1 MRKHCESYA
10 FFKNKASENCRQLR
24 LTTHEFVKNDT
35 LIDNLSFSH
44 FESISMLHYQIEF
57 DDFRQHLIHVTL
69 RFVANPTQVLSLPT
83 WIPGSYLIREF
94 AKHIESVRAYDEA
107 GRQLQITKFEKNKW
121 RLYNTDHELITVEY
135 DVYAYDLSVRG
146 AYVDQTRLYV
156 NPAVVCLGLEGQEQS
171 GIEVEVFL
179 PKELKH
185 FQLATGLVSKSLVK
199 GRYTLKAENY
209 AQLIDAPFELAEQTR
224 FSFVTHDIPHEF
236 VVSGQHVMNTER
248 MQQDIEKIC
257 STEIS
262 MFGSAPFKNYT
273 FMTMATGNSYGGL
286 EHPNSTSLI
295 SPRDDLPKA
304 GEPVEPSAAYQRFLG
319 LCSHEYFHSWLVKFI
334 RPENFVNYDLDK
346 EGYTSLLWIFE
357 GFTSYYDDLI
367 LYRSGV
373 ITQES
378 YLKLLKSQIDRYLQ
392 NPGRFIQS
400 VSESSFDAWIK
411 FYRQDENSNNA
422 GTSYYNKGSLVAL
435 CLDLGLRLRGSSLD
449 ALMRRLYENAQKDIQ
464 VNERTIFDLCKELT
478 GDNWIEQIN
487 HLINTTD
494 ELPLDQLL
502 PEFGLSYSLKNDQ
515 TLAFGLK
522 VVEKAEGLIIQQ
534 ALRDGVGAKAGLS
547 ANDVIIAIDGLKASE
562 KILTQYAKRQQTA
575 FTVYAFRRDELMQ
588 FTIQAGE
595 NDLTTVELNVI
606 DQTQLEKWLRA

>member
-1 MRKHCESYA
+1 
-10 FFKNKASENCRQLR
+10 
-24 LTTHEFVKNDT
+24 
-35 LIDNLSFSH
+35 
-44 FESISMLHYQIEF
+44 MLHYQIEF
-57 DDFRQHLIHVTL
+57 DDYRQHLIHVTL
-69 RFVANPTQVLSLPT
+69 RFLANPTQVLSLPT

-94 AKHIESVRAYDEA
+94 SKHIESVKAYDEA
-107 GRQLQITKFEKNKW
+107 GRQLQINKFEKNKW

-156 NPAVVCLGLEGQEQS
+156 NPACVCLGLQDQEES
-171 GIEVEVFL
+171 AIEVEVFL
-179 PKELKH
+179 PEELKH
-185 FQLATGLVSKSLVK
+185 FQIATGLESRSLVK
-199 GRYTLKAENY
+199 GRYTLKANNY
-209 AQLIDAPFELAEQTR
+209 AQLIDAPFELADQTR
-224 FSFVTHDIPHEF
+224 FSFEANGIPHEF
-236 VVSGQHVMNTER
+236 VVSGQHTMNAAR
-248 MQQDIEKIC
+248 MKQDLEKIC

-262 MFGSAPFKNYT
+262 MFGSAPFENYT

-295 SPRDDLPKA
+295 SPRDDFPKA
-304 GEPVEPSAAYQRFLG
+304 NEPVEPSADYQRFLG

-334 RPENFVNYDLDK
+334 RPENFANYDLDQ

-373 ITQES
+373 ISQAS
-378 YLKLLKSQIDRYLQ
+378 YLNLLKGQIDRYLQ

-422 GTSYYNKGSLVAL
+422 GTSYYNKGCLVAL
-435 CLDLGLRLRGSSLD
+435 SLDLGLRLRGSSLD
-449 ALMRRLYENAQKDIQ
+449 ALMRRLYENTQKGMQ
-464 VNERTIFDLCKELT
+464 VNERTIVELCNELT

-494 ELPLDQLL
+494 ELPLDQLF
-502 PEFGLSYSLKNDQ
+502 PEFGLSYSLQNEKA
-515 TLAFGLK
+515 LPFGLK
-522 VVEKAEGLIIQQ
+522 VAEKAEGVIIQQ
-534 ALRDGVGAKAGLS
+534 ARRDGVGAKAGLS

-562 KILTQYAKRQQTA
+562 KLLNQYAKQQGQ
-575 FTVYAFRRDELMQ
+575 FTVYAFRRDEFLQ
-588 FTIQAGE
+588 FELQGGE
-595 NDLTTVELNVI
+595 VALTTVELTVL
-606 DQTQLEKWLRA
+606 DQAKAEKWLKA

>member
-1 MRKHCESYA
+1 
-10 FFKNKASENCRQLR
+10 
-24 LTTHEFVKNDT
+24 
-35 LIDNLSFSH
+35 
-44 FESISMLHYQIEF
+44 MLHYQIEF
-57 DDFRQHLIHVTL
+57 DDYRQHLIHVTL
-69 RFVANPTQVLSLPT
+69 RFLANPTQVLSLPT

-94 AKHIESVRAYDEA
+94 SKHIESVKAYDEA
-107 GRQLQITKFEKNKW
+107 GRQLQINKFEKNKW

-156 NPAVVCLGLEGQEQS
+156 NPACVCLGLQDQEES
-171 GIEVEVFL
+171 AIEVEVFL
-179 PKELKH
+179 PEELKH
-185 FQLATGLVSKSLVK
+185 FQIATGLESRSLVK
-199 GRYTLKAENY
+199 GRYTLKANNY
-209 AQLIDAPFELAEQTR
+209 AQLIDAPFELADQTR
-224 FSFVTHDIPHEF
+224 FSFEANGIPHEF
-236 VVSGQHVMNTER
+236 VVSGQHTMNAAR
-248 MQQDIEKIC
+248 MKQDLEKIC

-262 MFGSAPFKNYT
+262 MFGSAPFENYT

-295 SPRDDLPKA
+295 SPRDDFPKA
-304 GEPVEPSAAYQRFLG
+304 NEPVEPSADYQRFLG

-334 RPENFVNYDLDK
+334 RPENFANYDLDQ

-373 ITQES
+373 ISQAS
-378 YLKLLKSQIDRYLQ
+378 YLKLLKGQIDRYLQ

-422 GTSYYNKGSLVAL
+422 GTSYYNKGCLVAL
-435 CLDLGLRLRGSSLD
+435 SLDLGLRLRGSSLD
-449 ALMRRLYENAQKDIQ
+449 ALMRRLYENTQKGMQ
-464 VNERTIFDLCKELT
+464 VNERTIVELCNELT

-494 ELPLDQLL
+494 ELPLDQLF
-502 PEFGLSYSLKNDQ
+502 PEFGLSYSLQNDKA
-515 TLAFGLK
+515 LPFGLK
-522 VVEKAEGLIIQQ
+522 IAEKAEGVIIQQ
-534 ALRDGVGAKAGLS
+534 ARRDGVGAKAGLS

-562 KILTQYAKRQQTA
+562 KLLNQYAKQQGQ
-575 FTVYAFRRDELMQ
+575 FTVYAFRRDEFLQ
-588 FTIQAGE
+588 FELQGGE
-595 NDLTTVELNVI
+595 VALTTVELTVL
-606 DQTQLEKWLRA
+606 DQAKAEKWLKA